1 MHNFTDVKLE
11 IFVPETHIT
20 QVRDALVEIGVGVIG
35 NYDHCFAI
43 SQVQGSFR
51 PLEGATPFDGKVGEI
66 TFSVESKIEVNCRRE
81 LVEEALAA
89 VRRSHPYEEPLINI
103 FPLANLLFVV
113 RNP

>member
-1 MHNFTDVKLE
+1 MQDFTDVKLE
-11 IFVPETHIT
+11 IFVPESHVV

-51 PLEGATPFDGKVGEI
+51 PLPGATPFDGEVGRI
-66 TFSVESKIEVNCRRE
+66 TYSVESKIEVNCRRE
-81 LVEEALAA
+81 RVEEALAA
-89 VRRSHPYEEPLINI
+89 IRKAHPYEEPLVNI
-103 FPLANLLFVV
+103 FPLANHLFVS